1 MHASSP
7 EEDQRGGPLERYKEE
22 KGTSR
27 ERERGLNE
35 GSCLDGI
42 KERKKK
48 KKKKAVNEEGRGI
61 YPPIKIRFSLPLLT
75 PVLPLPPTNRRIQY
89 PIKEGE

>member
-48 KKKKAVNEEGRGI
+48 RKKQLTKRAGGFI
-61 YPPIKIRFSLPLLT
+61 LPLRSVS
-75 PVLPLPPTNRRIQY
+75 PFPF
-89 PIKEGE
+89 

>member
-48 KKKKAVNEEGRGI
+48 EEE
-61 YPPIKIRFSLPLLT
+61 KSS
-75 PVLPLPPTNRRIQY
+75 
-89 PIKEGE
+89 

>member
-1 MHASSP
+1 MYYITGVRPFNDRIISIYITKSSRGEDTLHASSP

-48 KKKKAVNEEGRGI
+48 EEE
-61 YPPIKIRFSLPLLT
+61 KSS
-75 PVLPLPPTNRRIQY
+75 
-89 PIKEGE
+89 